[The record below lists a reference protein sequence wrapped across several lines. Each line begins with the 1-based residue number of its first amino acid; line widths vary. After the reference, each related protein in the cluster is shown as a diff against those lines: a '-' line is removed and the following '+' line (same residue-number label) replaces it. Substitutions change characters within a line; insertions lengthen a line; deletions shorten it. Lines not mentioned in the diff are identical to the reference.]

1 MIQGDG
7 DAADEEEEEEE
18 EQVEAVHYN
27 HRVQVD
33 LDPFVGDVAAALLV
47 ADAVDS
53 EVQEGLVLAVTC
65 FACK

>member
-7 DAADEEEEEEE
+7 DAAEEEEEEE
-18 EQVEAVHYN
+18 EQVEALHYN

-33 LDPFVGDVAAALLV
+33 QDPFAGDVAAALLV
-47 ADAVDS
+47 ADAVGS
-53 EVQEGLVLAVTC
+53 EVQEGLAVTC

>member
-7 DAADEEEEEEE
+7 DAAEEEEEEE
-18 EQVEAVHYN
+18 EQVEPVQYN

-47 ADAVDS
+47 ADAIDS
-53 EVQEGLVLAVTC
+53 EVQEELVLAVTC